1 MSLLL
6 VKLTTEIHWCWI
18 PKKAWTNGHLLCLV
32 AHQSTCCPPDSF
44 SIACTYS
51 RVHADIMGLLTPLP
65 TLIFSSSWASLPT
78 DSHSLIPAVSAKWS
92 LDSLTFLVV
101 SLSLSLTSHPTPNL
115 TYYPN
120 TNSPPD
126 LSILSL
132 KHPKSRALPSS
143 QPDSHAAGF
152 SRVSTVIVL
161 ATI

>member
-115 TYYPN
+115 
-120 TNSPPD
+120 SVS
-126 LSILSL
+126 LLARLSL
-132 KHPKSRALPSS
+132 LFSLRAQDSS
-143 QPDSHAAGF
+143 GCIRLSPY
-152 SRVSTVIVL
+152 L
-161 ATI
+161 L